1 MSILSDWGC
10 LVTFRNSLKTASCA
24 AAALLAALAV
34 FTLPA
39 FAGEDS
45 AAGKWRIY
53 HPQSGQPHMIVEI
66 AAKDG
71 VLEGH
76 IVELEDGPKDAVCW
90 SCTGENHN
98 KPLAGMKIVWDAKWD
113 GSGWSGGY
121 LLRPATGMV
130 SPARFDLES
139 DGKALQMTTGRGPL
153 RVAQRWE
160 RIE

>member
-1 MSILSDWGC
+1 M
-10 LVTFRNSLKTASCA
+10 TFLNSVKAASGAAAVLLTAS
-24 AAALLAALAV
+24 ALFALPALAG
-34 FTLPA
+34 P
-39 FAGEDS
+39 DS

-66 AAKDG
+66 EAEDG

-90 SCTGENHN
+90 SCAGENHN

-139 DGKALQMTTGRGPL
+139 DNKALKMTTGRGPL
-153 RVAQRWE
+153 RVTQRWE